1 MFTMEHIVRTAYPGD
16 SQLDAFYEKWME
28 IVTNMRPGDMPPD
41 DWLRNSLYKKI
52 RSSTL
57 LLYDIKQ
64 YESWL
69 EGDPRKTYQYL
80 IDSIERTIARIR
92 DDKNMAARDKHA
104 RDFTASGRPSAPAPD
119 VGILIPK
126 QLHKLLRAIPKQKL
140 AQSQRQHQNQRL
152 HPFFLHH
159 SRNNMRKGKGRKV
172 SLSPGQQVPKTSPK
186 SPANSTL

>member
-69 EGDPRKTYQYL
+69 EGDPRKTYQ
-80 IDSIERTIARIR
+80 
-92 DDKNMAARDKHA
+92 
-104 RDFTASGRPSAPAPD
+104 
-119 VGILIPK
+119 
-126 QLHKLLRAIPKQKL
+126 
-140 AQSQRQHQNQRL
+140 
-152 HPFFLHH
+152 
-159 SRNNMRKGKGRKV
+159 
-172 SLSPGQQVPKTSPK
+172 
-186 SPANSTL
+186 